1 MKTLEMVKLGKGWYV
16 TARING
22 RALSHEYFKTSK
34 DANARAKALKAEGYI
49 FSK

>member
-22 RALSHEYFKTSK
+22 RALSHEYFKTAK
-34 DANARAKALKAEGYI
+34 DANARAKALKADGYI
-49 FSK
+49 ASK